1 MFVSGVI
8 VNWKMFYTIGG
19 VLHFRKLKSNWKYIS
34 LTVKY
39 PTHTWKIFYTIILP
53 SNHFHSSAN
62 SSPHSLSS
70 LIPSPS
76 QRVKK
81 ATAGE
86 AQIQSSTHNPIVIPV
101 SPFAGE
107 GSLSSTPPLSSLF
120 HSLDPSLFLPQF
132 RSALIW
138 AHLLTLSLILKSMI
152 MKMRVSMIASPQP
165 IPHPRCRC
173 PKWFFYYYC
182 KITFVL
188 GFWRIDSLGDSWV
201 SKVVGW
207 GWV

>member
-19 VLHFRKLKSNWKYIS
+19 VWHFRKLKSNWKYIS

-53 SNHFHSSAN
+53 SNHFHSFEN

-76 QRVKK
+76 QRAKK

-86 AQIQSSTHNPIVIPV
+86 AQIQSSTHNLIVIPV

-107 GSLSSTPPLSSLF
+107 GSLSTTPPLSSLF

-132 RSALIW
+132 SFNSD
-138 AHLLTLSLILKSMI
+138 LSSSTHSQSHTQVNNYEGEGEHD
-152 MKMRVSMIASPQP
+152 RTASTRPP
-165 IPHPRCRC
+165 PTPS
-173 PKWFFYYYC
+173 PP
-182 KITFVL
+182 
-188 GFWRIDSLGDSWV
+188 
-201 SKVVGW
+201 
-207 GWV
+207 

>member
-1 MFVSGVI
+1 
-8 VNWKMFYTIGG
+8 MFYTIGG

-53 SNHFHSSAN
+53 SNHFHSSKS

-70 LIPSPS
+70 LMPSPS
-76 QRVKK
+76 WRAEK
-81 ATAGE
+81 ATVDE
-86 AQIQSSTHNPIVIPV
+86 AQIQSSTHNPAVILA
-101 SPFAGE
+101 SPFANE

-138 AHLLTLSLILKSMI
+138 AHLLTLSLMLKLMI
-152 MKMRVSMIASPQP
+152 MKMKVSMIASPQP
-165 IPHPRCRC
+165 IPYPRRRC
-173 PKWFFYYYC
+173 PKWFF
-182 KITFVL
+182 L
-188 GFWRIDSLGDSWV
+188 LLL
-201 SKVVGW
+201 
-207 GWV
+207 